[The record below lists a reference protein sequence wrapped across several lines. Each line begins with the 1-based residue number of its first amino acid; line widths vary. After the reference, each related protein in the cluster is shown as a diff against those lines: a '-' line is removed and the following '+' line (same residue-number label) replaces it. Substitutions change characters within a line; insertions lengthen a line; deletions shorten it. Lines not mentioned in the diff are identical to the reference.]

1 MMWLINYDGWDV
13 FVSKWRLV
21 SVRLRCSRQR
31 RLIWWCPLSTQ
42 DWCLCRKN
50 GTDERPKE
58 RFNRWTSEL
67 WSLCRENGLCN
78 RWTSEKG
85 VCVGITVCATFER
98 CAQMNVWKE
107 CVAIAGR
114 LSSHLHRSLVDTIQ
128 RDTRAGSIAG
138 LPFIIPIKQEQ
149 QHVYVP
155 AFSSY
160 LIRSIVSCPS
170 LSSLISRILRYKIG
184 YLCGRDILN
193 SPVLRATHLFQL
205 ENPR

>member
-1 MMWLINYDGWDV
+1 MGRE
-13 FVSKWRLV
+13 FVQHERL
-21 SVRLRCSRQR
+21 
-31 RLIWWCPLSTQ
+31 
-42 DWCLCRKN
+42 
-50 GTDERPKE
+50 ER
-58 RFNRWTSEL
+58 
-67 WSLCRENGLCN
+67 
-78 RWTSEKG
+78 
-85 VCVGITVCATFER
+85 VCGNVPDLTRVG
-98 CAQMNVWKE
+98 
-107 CVAIAGR
+107 AGR
-114 LSSHLHRSLVDTIQ
+114 LSLHLHRSLVDTIRTDQ
-128 RDTRAGSIAG
+128 LTRAGSIAG

-149 QHVYVP
+149 QHVYVT